1 MEGGGNLHTIEQ
13 LYLDKYIVFNNGIIV
28 RPRYYSSDI
37 INRYFQYR
45 LFRFKC
51 LDHGI
56 IGADK
61 LMDGLIENYCS
72 KFKQCIV
79 QTDFNN
85 FVYENKHYCVDQ
97 FRIFAYICDC
107 IASHNIWYA
116 SNAKSKK
123 EYKDFGLYA
132 LLARKNRKIK
142 YKENPLLF
150 LLCLADS
157 LEPVKRGNGSDA

>member
-1 MEGGGNLHTIEQ
+1 MDYIKINFCIAKNEIERFGVLKPTRDIFYKFINQDILEYDSSQIGNVLVEGGGNLHTIEQ

-61 LMDGLIENYCS
+61 LMGGLI
-72 KFKQCIV
+72 KIIV
-79 QTDFNN
+79 ASLNN
-85 FVYENKHYCVDQ
+85 V
-97 FRIFAYICDC
+97 
-107 IASHNIWYA
+107 
-116 SNAKSKK
+116 
-123 EYKDFGLYA
+123 
-132 LLARKNRKIK
+132 
-142 YKENPLLF
+142 
-150 LLCLADS
+150 LCKPILII
-157 LEPVKRGNGSDA
+157 LCM